1 MSDEYSGFYSKDT
14 LTRWLKVAEPLRQAK
29 EQKEFED
36 AVEAIVDNFRQLK
49 QKVVTAKPGT
59 VMAEGQEFVFL
70 YRYVAAQA
78 SIFSSEFSEHL
89 VKGFGL
95 DKISEVFKEP
105 ENDI

>member
-14 LTRWLKVAEPLRQAK
+14 LTFLLKVVEPLRQVK

-36 AVEAIVDNFRQLK
+36 AVEDIVDNFRQLK
-49 QKVVTAKPGT
+49 QKFVTGKAGT

-70 YRYVAAQA
+70 RRYIEAQA
-78 SIFSSEFSEHL
+78 RIFGGEFSEHL